1 MERDVF
7 DDDHRQFRQVVREF
21 IAREIVPRHEEWEA
35 AGVVDRALFVE
46 AAKRGVIGFNVPE
59 EHGGGGVED
68 FRFNAV
74 VAEELAVARATGPG
88 FTLHNDIVTPY
99 LLTLADEAQK
109 ARWLPPFASGE
120 QIWAIAMTEPGTG
133 SDLKGI
139 ATAAVRDGDEWVLNG
154 NKTFISNGINADR
167 VIVVARTDP
176 EGGSKAFSL
185 LVVER
190 GMAGFTRGR
199 NLDKLG
205 MKAQD
210 TAELSFQ
217 DVRVP
222 AGNLLGREGHGF
234 YHLMGNLPE
243 ERMSI
248 AVSAVAVS
256 RSVLDETI
264 EYAKTRTAFGQAI
277 GSFQNSRFLLAEL
290 DTEVDIAQ
298 VYVDRCLAA
307 LVAGKLTPVEAAK
320 AKWWTTELQQRVVD
334 RCLQLHG
341 GYGYMM
347 EYPVAKAFADARIQT
362 IYGGTTEIMKEIVG
376 RALGV

>member
-7 DDDHRQFRQVVREF
+7 DDDHRQFREVVREF

-35 AGVVDRALFVE
+35 AGVVDRTLFVK
-46 AAKRGVIGFNVPE
+46 AAKRGVIGFNIPE
-59 EHGGGGVED
+59 EHGGGGVGD

-74 VAEELAVARATGPG
+74 VAEELAAARATGPG

-99 LLTLADEAQK
+99 LLSLADDAQK

-139 ATAAVRDGDEWVLNG
+139 ATAAVRDGDDWVLNG

-222 AGNLLGREGHGF
+222 VGNLLGREGHGF

-256 RSVLDETI
+256 RSVLDETV

>member
-139 ATAAVRDGDEWVLNG
+139 ATSAVRDGDEWVLNG